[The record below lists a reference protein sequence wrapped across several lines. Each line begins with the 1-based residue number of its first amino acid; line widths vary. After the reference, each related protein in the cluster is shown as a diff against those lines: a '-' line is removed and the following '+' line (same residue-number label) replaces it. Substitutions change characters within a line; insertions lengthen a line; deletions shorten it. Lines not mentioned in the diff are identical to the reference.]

1 MGIPYYFK
9 QVSDDFPHT
18 LQHQLPEECRRLF
31 LDFNCA
37 IHFCSNELK
46 TYLKGHRQIPA
57 SYDAFESQLIA
68 QVLRYLDF
76 ICGHARPQE
85 LVYVAIDG
93 IPPRAKIV
101 QQRKRRYISAFVRQ
115 KTLSM
120 VRAEAHRE
128 KLGSRLFEVEWLEN
142 EWDSNA
148 ISPGTAFMTKLAD
161 ALKQHRPGGLHS
173 TCKYIVSD
181 SLELGEG
188 EHKIF
193 NHIASTHAV
202 HGVGVDVIYGLDAD
216 LIMLSLFAHAR
227 IYLMREPTFYNISS
241 TADGNPRNRVPFLYM
256 NVAKLRECIV
266 TSLRQ
271 HHGLGDSEH
280 LIYMYVFTC
289 FLLGNDFVPA
299 LSYIKLKEDGLTILL
314 MNYQK
319 IHQQLGGAHILHVS
333 SEPSS
338 VAPRFTINTH
348 FLGKLLEALASG
360 EDHSFDQ
367 VISSYEQ
374 QTVPPVFAKDT
385 CPVHYA
391 SGAPKG
397 SPPNRVRDLTAWVD
411 KKLHFYPLLHKP
423 KLNLGPRNNNG
434 WRMVY
439 YHELFDNLNDT
450 VTYDVCVNY
459 LDGMVWLID
468 YYFHRECSRG
478 WFYRYNY
485 SPTILD
491 LSNHFAGSSNM
502 EEASRLRLADT
513 EADDVTDTALQLL
526 CILPPSSRRLL
537 PAHYQ
542 SIMDDM
548 TYGCVH
554 MFPHQFN
561 IHTYLKRYLWE
572 SHPDLPN
579 SDVNCLKNAMRQSS
593 ISTR

>member
-9 QVSDDFPHT
+9 QVSDDFPYT
-18 LQHQLPEECRRLF
+18 LQHQLSESCRRLF

-46 TYLKGHRQIPA
+46 TYLKGHRQLPA
-57 SYDAFESQLIA
+57 SQDAFEGQLIA

-76 ICGHARPQE
+76 ICGHASPQE
-85 LVYVAIDG
+85 LVYIAIDG

-115 KTLSM
+115 QTLTM
-120 VRAEAHRE
+120 LRAEAHRE
-128 KLGSRLFEVEWLEN
+128 RLGSRLFELEWLEK

-148 ISPGTAFMTKLAD
+148 ISPGTAFMNKLAD
-161 ALKQHRPGGLHS
+161 ALRHHRPAGLPLS
-173 TCKYIVSD
+173 CSYVVSD
-181 SLELGEG
+181 SHELGEG

-193 NHIASTHAV
+193 HHIASTM
-202 HGVGVDVIYGLDAD
+202 GVRGNGVDVIYGLDAD
-216 LIMLSLFAHAR
+216 LIMLSLFTHAR
-227 IYLMREPTFYNISS
+227 IFLMREPTFYNISS

-256 NVAKLRECIV
+256 NVAKLRDCIV
-266 TSLRQ
+266 TSLT
-271 HHGLGDSEH
+271 HHYGLGGSDY

-289 FLLGNDFVPA
+289 FLLGNDFIPA
-299 LSYIKLKEDGLTILL
+299 LSYIKLKEDGLAVLL
-314 MNYQK
+314 TTYQK
-319 IHQQLGGAHILHVS
+319 IHQQLDGAHILHVS
-333 SEPSS
+333 GES
-338 VAPRFTINTH
+338 VAAPRFTINTH

-374 QTVPPVFAKDT
+374 YTVPPVFAKDT
-385 CPVHYA
+385 CPVHYV

-397 SPPNRVRDLTAWVD
+397 TPPNRIRDLAAWVD
-411 KKLHFYPLLHKP
+411 KKLHYYPFLHKP
-423 KLNLGPRNNNG
+423 KLNIGPRNNNG

-485 SPTILD
+485 SPTLLD
-491 LSNHFAGSSNM
+491 LSNHFAGSANI
-502 EEASRLRLADT
+502 EEESRLRLMRT
-513 EADDVTDTALQLL
+513 EADDVTDTSLQLL
-526 CILPPSSRRLL
+526 CILPPSSRALL
-537 PAHYQ
+537 PDCYQ
-542 SIMDDM
+542 SIMHDM
-548 TYGCVH
+548 ALGCVH

-561 IHTYLKRYLWE
+561 IQTYLKRYLWE

-579 SDVNCLKNAMRQSS
+579 SDVTRLKVAMGMCSP
-593 ISTR
+593 